1 MSVWRDF
8 HPSSERVLSYIALVG
23 VIALAFVLVAFEPH
37 GTSRDLLLILIG
49 VMAAAVNNN
58 GGSKTTTTTDSD
70 PSVKTTTEP

>member
-1 MSVWRDF
+1 VNIWRDF
-8 HPSSERVLSYIALVG
+8 HPSSERVLSYIALIG

-58 GGSKTTTTTDSD
+58 GGAKTTTQTEGD
-70 PSVKTTTEP
+70 PPVKTTTES